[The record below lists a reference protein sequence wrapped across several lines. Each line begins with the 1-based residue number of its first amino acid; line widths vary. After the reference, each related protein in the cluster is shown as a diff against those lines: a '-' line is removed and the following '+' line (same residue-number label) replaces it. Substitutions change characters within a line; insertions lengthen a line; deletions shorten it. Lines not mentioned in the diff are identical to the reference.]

1 MAVWLEPIFDRT
13 QADVEFALQKI
24 AEWSASG
31 NSQGGY
37 ELKGCLNVSDIN
49 RIEGNIAYLAET
61 LEKYQYGVNVKTR
74 EWSISDLPTEQDIA
88 RIVNNTCELLEAYYV
103 PHGIPALPKE
113 MLSYGEVNDV
123 EQILSFIKE
132 VLDSMIGSFKKCN
145 TFRAGSKVILP
156 TKRMG

>member
-13 QADVEFALQKI
+13 QADVEFALQMI
-24 AEWSASG
+24 AEWTASR

-61 LEKYQYGVNVKTR
+61 LEKYHYRANVETR
-74 EWSISDLPTEQDIA
+74 EWSMSDLPTEEDIA
-88 RIVNNTCELLEAYYV
+88 RIVNNTYELLKAYYV
-103 PHGIPALPKE
+103 PYGTPSLPKE
-113 MLSYGEVNDV
+113 MSSYSEVNDV
-123 EQILSFIKE
+123 EQILSFIKV
-132 VLDSMIGSFKKCN
+132 VLDSMIGSFKRCN